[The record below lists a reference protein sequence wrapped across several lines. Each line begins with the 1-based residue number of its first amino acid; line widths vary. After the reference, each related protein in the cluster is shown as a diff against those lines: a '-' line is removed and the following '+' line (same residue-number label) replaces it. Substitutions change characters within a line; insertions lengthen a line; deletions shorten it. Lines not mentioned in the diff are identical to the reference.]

1 MKYPTADEWSELI
14 SKFEQSELTQKEF
27 AAKHDIHLSTFQY
40 WLYRTRRSGPRT
52 LGIVSKSS
60 PKFLPVQVVASP
72 APEARVVKGMLVEVE
87 LRGGPIVR
95 FAIGSDTRY
104 LAELCAALG

>member
-14 SKFEQSELTQKEF
+14 AKFEQTGLTQKEF
-27 AAKHDIHLSTFQY
+27 VAKHDVHLSTFQY
-40 WLYRTRRSGPRT
+40 WLYRTRRSQPRA

-60 PKFLPVQVVASP
+60 PKFLPVQVIASP
-72 APEARVVKGMLVEVE
+72 APEARVAKGLLVEVA
-87 LRGGPIVR
+87 LPSGATVR